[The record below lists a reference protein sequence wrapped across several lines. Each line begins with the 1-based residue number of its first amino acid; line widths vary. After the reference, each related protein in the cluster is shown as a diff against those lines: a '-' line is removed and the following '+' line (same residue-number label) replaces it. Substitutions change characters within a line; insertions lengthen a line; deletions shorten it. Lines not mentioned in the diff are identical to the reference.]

1 VIRISKSEPPW
12 GGQDNADFQIVVKQR
27 EASTHSAPSVF
38 VLKSWAVSQ
47 IDGDACAGS
56 SSCAASRAPT
66 LCGLASVG
74 RAGPVV
80 DMCA

>member
-1 VIRISKSEPPW
+1 VIRISKAEPPW

-47 IDGDACAGS
+47 IDGDACAVIV
-56 SSCAASRAPT
+56 SRPRHD
-66 LCGLASVG
+66 G
-74 RAGPVV
+74 RVLT
-80 DMCA
+80 D